1 MHPKLPKSNKE
12 VRIWSMDTMRDT
24 VADPKLIVINK
35 PSYGQE
41 VQRKSTD
48 SSSNQTANFG
58 KSASEI

>member
-24 VADPKLIVINK
+24 VADPKFIVINK

-41 VQRKSTD
+41 GQRKSTD
-48 SSSNQTANFG
+48 SSSN
-58 KSASEI
+58 